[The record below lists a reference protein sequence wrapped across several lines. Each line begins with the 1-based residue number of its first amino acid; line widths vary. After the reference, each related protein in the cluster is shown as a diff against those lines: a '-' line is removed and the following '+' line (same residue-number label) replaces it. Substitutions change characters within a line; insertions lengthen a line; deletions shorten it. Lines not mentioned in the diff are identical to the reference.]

1 MDKNCLL
8 FGLGSICC
16 GENRGASNLVN
27 LNECQQ
33 DVEVHLSSCHLS
45 RSNLKEHELILLRAG
60 LFHVTGEQLNNMNI
74 CPSHRNKLGKFWR
87 PLRSCQYPEHCGPS
101 RQCKGRDVIN
111 VQLSEAVFKLYGKLV
126 QVGSRK

>member
-1 MDKNCLL
+1 MDKNCSL

-45 RSNLKEHELILLRAG
+45 RSNLKEYVLILLRAE

-87 PLRSCQYPEHCGPS
+87 PLRSCQYTLNIVVHHDNVKVETLS
-101 RQCKGRDVIN
+101 MFSFQRQCLNYTENLLK
-111 VQLSEAVFKLYGKLV
+111 
-126 QVGSRK
+126 